1 MRHVT
6 LPEALVV
13 AERVLGQEFTPLRN
27 PELCRLLDSALHAP
41 QATFDGVDLLPS
53 TVDKAASLCRHVCP
67 NHPFPDGNKRMAWV
81 LTLLFL
87 RLNGHEMIADDF
99 RAICVMVETASSSTS
114 HEEISSAF
122 ARWMRPLQQ
131 AAV

>member
-1 MRHVT
+1 
-6 LPEALVV
+6 
-13 AERVLGQEFTPLRN
+13 
-27 PELCRLLDSALHAP
+27 
-41 QATFDGVDLLPS
+41 
-53 TVDKAASLCRHVCP
+53 
-67 NHPFPDGNKRMAWV
+67 MAWV